1 MFEILVVIN
10 EMDFS
15 VEVKRKYKIKKG
27 IKENNSYPD
36 FRKIHVS
43 EYCCSRNVCSTSFLT
58 YVHTNKS

>member
-27 IKENNSYPD
+27 KKRTIA
-36 FRKIHVS
+36 ILIS
-43 EYCCSRNVCSTSFLT
+43 EKSMFLNI
-58 YVHTNKS
+58 VVAEMCVVLHF